1 MKFYFS
7 FGFPFFF
14 FSCRSFYFFYFF
26 PLSTSYLFLASHL
39 YHLVYLSSEIMSEV
53 PDRKK
58 RLAQLAALKRS
69 SKKTRVES
77 YEDATPLYDIVD
89 EDQYRRNLADD
100 DFVEINDG
108 DHGYAYDDGTND
120 LGDSKHNYY
129 SDDDIVDLED
139 NRSHARSKKRKAN
152 AKQEIVPPPK
162 KPQNKSIKSF
172 MGPVVKEQPVCF
184 FFLFFLS
191 SLFLFS
197 ANMFRNKFP
206 SKTKPT
212 WSPSFR
218 EFLTDGRSRRWLR
231 KKLKTQHIPL
241 RQI

>member
-1 MKFYFS
+1 MS
-7 FGFPFFF
+7 TRNEILFF
-14 FSCRSFYFFYFF
+14 FSWASSFFSSRVILTFIFFS
-26 PLSTSYLFLASHL
+26 PQSTSYLFLAPHL
-39 YHLVYLSSEIMSEV
+39 YRLVYLSSEIMSEV

-77 YEDATPLYDIVD
+77 YEDETPLYDIVD

-129 SDDDIVDLED
+129 SDDDIVDVED
-139 NRSHARSKKRKAN
+139 DRSHARSKKRKAN

-184 FFLFFLS
+184 FYYYYFLLS
-191 SLFLFS
+191 SLYFS
-197 ANMFRNKFP
+197 
-206 SKTKPT
+206 
-212 WSPSFR
+212 
-218 EFLTDGRSRRWLR
+218 D
-231 KKLKTQHIPL
+231 
-241 RQI
+241 